1 MYLGNIFKGEMSMRR
16 EAYESLPDILN
27 AGMLAEALGISR
39 AGAYQLLNSADFPT
53 LQIGKRKLVPKDKL
67 IAWIDRHTGGDAF
80 AC

>member
-1 MYLGNIFKGEMSMRR
+1 MTN
-16 EAYESLPDILN
+16 EAYNSLPDILN
-27 AGMLAEALGISR
+27 ASMLAEMLGISR

-67 IAWIDRHTGGDAF
+67 VAWIDRHTGGDTF

>member
-1 MYLGNIFKGEMSMRR
+1 MRR

-27 AGMLAEALGISR
+27 AGSR

>member
-1 MYLGNIFKGEMSMRR
+1 MRR

-39 AGAYQLLNSADFPT
+39 AGAYQLLNYADFPT

>member
-1 MYLGNIFKGEMSMRR
+1 MSRRR